1 MRRMRETWF
10 LQGEY
15 HKPKGAGADLRI
27 EPEVFR
33 WRLSGMQFV
42 PWVGL
47 KLHLGEIGIVE
58 VAKFHY
64 RTESRLG
71 PAGFVVECVPVTEGD
86 QALVAELEEK
96 NAVSSEKREEMVNAV
111 TAMERGSLTVS
122 IPQVAEILGISKAS
136 AYAAAH
142 RGELPGVIR
151 FGKRI
156 MVGRAALEK
165 ALREGWVPPQREE
178 R

>member
-1 MRRMRETWF
+1 MRETWF
-10 LQGEY
+10 LQGKY
-15 HKPKGAGADLRI
+15 HKPKGAGSDLRI
-27 EPEVFR
+27 EPEVFP

-47 KLHLGEIGIVE
+47 KLHIGGMGIVE

-96 NAVSSEKREEMVNAV
+96 NAVPSGKREDMVHAV
-111 TAMERGSLTVS
+111 TTTQTGSLTLS
-122 IPQVAEILGISKAS
+122 IPQVAEILGISKAL

-142 RGELPGVIR
+142 RGELPGVIK

-156 MVGRAALEK
+156 MIGRAALER
-165 ALREGWVPPQREE
+165 ALCEGWVPPQREE

>member
-1 MRRMRETWF
+1 MRETWF
-10 LQGEY
+10 LQGKY
-15 HKPKGAGADLRI
+15 HKPKGVGTDLRI
-27 EPEVFR
+27 EPETFH

-47 KLHLGEIGIVE
+47 KLCLGEIGIVE

-71 PAGFVVECVPVTEGD
+71 PAGFVVECLPVTEGD

-96 NAVSSEKREEMVNAV
+96 NAIPSAKREEMVTAV
-111 TAMERGSLTVS
+111 VATEMGSLTLN
-122 IPQVAEILGISKAS
+122 IPQVAEILGVSRALC
-136 AYAAAH
+136 YAAAH

-151 FGKRI
+151 FGNRI
-156 MVGRAALEK
+156 LVGRAALEK
-165 ALREGWVPPQREE
+165 ALREGWVPPQREQ